1 MKKHFYTI
9 GEVSNLLDLR
19 PSVIR
24 FWETEFSF
32 IRPRREERRIRKY
45 DEPTI
50 QMLKRIK
57 DMLYNQRFTIEGARQ
72 KLKAERR
79 SARKGEPVSETIESP
94 VPKQTAPIADNTAK
108 QLLGELR
115 EKLLSIKIQC
125 EQLKRNT

>member
-32 IRPRREERRIRKY
+32 LRPRREERRIRKY
-45 DEPTI
+45 DQDAI
-50 QMLKRIK
+50 LLLQRIK

-79 SARKGEPVSETIESP
+79 AARKGEAINEPVESISKPAQTIANDS
-94 VPKQTAPIADNTAK
+94 AR
-108 QLLGELR
+108 LLLIELR
-115 EKLLSIKIQC
+115 ERLMSIKTQC
-125 EQLKRNT
+125 ESLKRKS

>member
-32 IRPRREERRIRKY
+32 LRPRREERRIRKY
-45 DEPTI
+45 DQDTI
-50 QMLKRIK
+50 LLLQRIK

-79 SARKGEPVSETIESP
+79 AVRKGEAITEPVEAISKP
-94 VPKQTAPIADNTAK
+94 AHPIANDSTRM
-108 QLLGELR
+108 LLIELR
-115 EKLLSIKIQC
+115 ERLLSIKTQC
-125 EQLKRNT
+125 ESLKRKS